1 MADAASYYADL
12 VSKGYPA
19 EQALAY
25 TRQYFPEFTPVP
37 VAPSEAPAPV
47 QAEAVPVAPS
57 PAPAAE
63 VQPVMT
69 ADATVAVD
77 PTMAAVPQPMMA
89 QPMPAVP
96 QPMMGADPAM
106 AAMPMQPMMGQPMPG
121 MGAMSPTG
129 TTSAAGSGPL
139 SMAVLATIGLALVL
153 ALAAQF
159 NGAWLAGEAEEG
171 TQITTGLHSITFDCS
186 NIADD
191 ANQSFC
197 ISTYAYLTTPM
208 GDAPPENSTDMVHKG
223 TQEGVCE
230 RVEELAVTM
239 VTAFANGDQAVIDA
253 AESAAAEAK
262 AECLLSDEAGTKGG
276 TWLWLGTVVALLST
290 VVIVLPK
297 VGVDALPSAV
307 SSNARWASM
316 LAGGLMVLAVLL
328 WRGALPDDPDSV
340 MGASMGVFL
349 AVVAGIMAILSG
361 VLDLVNGRS
370 GAA

>member
-1 MADAASYYADL
+1 MNLDLWRSMADAASYYADL

-19 EQALAY
+19 DQALAY

-37 VAPSEAPAPV
+37 VAPSEGPEPV

-57 PAPAAE
+57 PAAE
-63 VQPVMT
+63 VQTVMT
-69 ADATVAVD
+69 ADTTVAMQPAPAVAVD
-77 PTMAAVPQPMMA
+77 PTMAAMPQPMMA

-96 QPMMGADPAM
+96 QPMMG
-106 AAMPMQPMMGQPMPG
+106 QPMPG
-121 MGAMSPTG
+121 MGAMLPTE
-129 TTSAAGSGPL
+129 TTSAAASGPL

-171 TQITTGLHSITFDCS
+171 TQISTGLHSITFDCS
-186 NIADD
+186 GIADD

-239 VTAFANGDQAVIDA
+239 ATAFSGGDQAVIDA

-276 TWLWLGTVVALLST
+276 TWLSLGTVVALLSA

-316 LAGGLMVLAVLL
+316 LAGVLMVLAVLL

-340 MGASMGVFL
+340 MGASMGVYL

-370 GAA
+370 GTA